1 MRTKKTVVILFS
13 GKAGS
18 GKTTA
23 ASILLEKLGQYPDLR
38 LFQYSFANPIKHLC
52 QTYIGWDKNKD
63 DKGRRLLQ
71 NIGTVGREY
80 DIDVWV
86 KWFLIAMDK
95 SAQILPFSFALI
107 DDWRFENES
116 EFLKKNPFLD
126 VVTLR
131 MYGRQS
137 ELSEKA
143 GNDASENSLPED
155 VNSTLYSYTV
165 NNSGS
170 VEELSKELENVL
182 AELINM
188 YVVE

>member
-1 MRTKKTVVILFS
+1 
-13 GKAGS
+13 
-18 GKTTA
+18 
-23 ASILLEKLGQYPDLR
+23 
-38 LFQYSFANPIKHLC
+38 
-52 QTYIGWDKNKD
+52 
-63 DKGRRLLQ
+63 
-71 NIGTVGREY
+71 
-80 DIDVWV
+80 
-86 KWFLIAMDK
+86 MDK

-182 AELINM
+182 AELINK